1 MAFSDPTHRDLAA
14 HEPRRPNSWRAGA
27 FDYQRLDAYVVAR
40 EALLAGAR
48 LAGNCRQATASSK
61 TSCDGRG
68 CRPTW
73 ASPWLP
79 LWRGQV

>member
-40 EALLAGAR
+40 EALLAGER
-48 LAGNCRQATASSK
+48 LCRQLPQGYGKLKDQLRRALLSSYLGIAEGP
-61 TSCDGRG
+61 CRGR
-68 CRPTW
+68 
-73 ASPWLP
+73 
-79 LWRGQV
+79 